1 MSHHPQPRLAE
12 EKQPLASIIGAP
24 HRHMKFVVS
33 NDAFTRLL
41 PVNQVGE
48 VCIGGPQV
56 GRGCVVL
63 FIRSYYI
70 LSYNRY
76 RGREDLTA
84 SRFATHP
91 ELGERLY
98 RTGDLLADGSVL
110 LIGRIDREVK
120 IRGKN
125 HVKGS

>member
-1 MSHHPQPRLAE
+1 VRFSLHTILR
-12 EKQPLASIIGAP
+12 
-24 HRHMKFVVS
+24 
-33 NDAFTRLL
+33 
-41 PVNQVGE
+41 
-48 VCIGGPQV
+48 
-56 GRGCVVL
+56 
-63 FIRSYYI
+63 Y

-98 RTGDLLADGSVL
+98 RTGDRGKLLADGSVL

-120 IRGKN
+120 VRGKN
-125 HVKGS
+125 HPKGS